1 MSAEDQS
8 PDSAV
13 PSQAP
18 AAAQA
23 AAPAAVVAA
32 AGAVV
37 PESGFDVFAALWGGA
52 WLRFLPASLREPTAR
67 LVVLGGLALVSML
80 LFAPAADQRGEA
92 YIEAT
97 FARTL
102 AALAATR
109 GLDSAI
115 SLAQSSEV
123 SFSFGP
129 GGSLGIGQ
137 ALDPVNDLVE
147 QYGSLL
153 LTSTT
158 ALGTQRVAMQ
168 IGRALGW
175 WLFIP
180 SLSAIVGSSLVGGR
194 SRRSLMGWGTRLFG
208 LALFVR
214 LAIPTTAWIDSVVAA
229 QFLESGYQQA
239 AAAVSATTAEIE
251 QVEQAEEMAVKNKGW
266 LDRFNPVDYVGER
279 ARRLYETL
287 AQVGESI
294 VNLAIYFT
302 ISTIILPL
310 GTLWVLSRLSSAL
323 FSNRSP

>member
-1 MSAEDQS
+1 MAASDPPPAPKRAIVPGEGIDIL
-8 PDSAV
+8 AV
-13 PSQAP
+13 LW
-18 AAAQA
+18 
-23 AAPAAVVAA
+23 
-32 AGAVV
+32 
-37 PESGFDVFAALWGGA
+37 SGR
-52 WLRFLPASLREPTAR
+52 WLPFLPAFLREPVAR
-67 LVVLGGLALVSML
+67 LVVLGAVALGSML
-80 LFAPAADQRGEA
+80 LFAPAADRRGEA
-92 YIEAT
+92 YIEGA

-147 QYGSLL
+147 QYGALL

-175 WLFIP
+175 WLFVP
-180 SLSAIVGSSLVGGR
+180 AFAAVAASACVGGR
-194 SRRSLMGWGTRLFG
+194 TRRSSLAWGSRLFG
-208 LALFVR
+208 IALFAR
-214 LAIPTTAWIDSVVAA
+214 LAIPTTAWIDSLVAER
-229 QFLESGYQQA
+229 FLESGYQQA

-251 QVEQAEEMAVKNKGW
+251 SVEEAEAAAAKNKGW
-266 LDRFNPVDYVGER
+266 LDRYNPVEYVGER
-279 ARRLYETL
+279 AKRLYDTL
-287 AQVGESI
+287 AKVGESI

-310 GTLWVLSRLSSAL
+310 GTLWVLSRLSAAL
-323 FSNRSP
+323 FSSPAQPRDGG

>member
-1 MSAEDQS
+1 MAAS
-8 PDSAV
+8 V
-13 PSQAP
+13 PPSGALG
-18 AAAQA
+18 AAAT
-23 AAPAAVVAA
+23 PTDGIDVLSIVW
-32 AGAVV
+32 
-37 PESGFDVFAALWGGA
+37 SGR
-52 WLRFLPASLREPTAR
+52 WLPFLPPSLREPVAR
-67 LVVLGGLALVSML
+67 LLLFGGLAAASML
-80 LFAPAADQRGEA
+80 VVAPAADERGEA
-92 YIEAT
+92 YIEAA

-175 WLFIP
+175 WLFLP
-180 SLSAIVGSSLVGGR
+180 ALVAVVTSALVGGR
-194 SRRSLMGWGTRLFG
+194 SRRLSLAWGSRLFG
-208 LALFVR
+208 IALFAR
-214 LAIPTTAWIDSVVAA
+214 LAIPTTAWIDSIVAER
-229 QFLESGYQQA
+229 FLESGYQQA
-239 AAAVSATTAEIE
+239 AAAVTATTRQIE
-251 QVEQAEEMAVKNKGW
+251 AVEEQEAAAAKNKGW
-266 LDRFNPVDYVGER
+266 LDRYNPVDYVGER
-279 ARRLYETL
+279 ARRLYDTL

-310 GTLWVLSRLSSAL
+310 GTLWVLSRLSAAL
-323 FSNRSP
+323 FATPGARDSPGA

>member
-1 MSAEDQS
+1 MN
-8 PDSAV
+8 
-13 PSQAP
+13 PSGIDERF
-18 AAAQA
+18 AALTRGEWLGFLPSRLREPVARALVQLA
-23 AAPAAVVAA
+23 IAAVVLL
-32 AGAVV
+32 AVA
-37 PESGFDVFAALWGGA
+37 PFAD
-52 WLRFLPASLREPTAR
+52 RK
-67 LVVLGGLALVSML
+67 
-80 LFAPAADQRGEA
+80 GEA
-92 YIEAT
+92 WMEAS

-102 AALAATR
+102 GALAATR

-175 WLFIP
+175 WLFVP
-180 SLSAIVGSSLVGGR
+180 SLASIAGASLVGGR

-208 LALFVR
+208 LALFAR
-214 LAIPTTAWIDSVVAA
+214 LAIPTTAWIDSVVAE
-229 QFLESGYQQA
+229 QFLESGYQEA
-239 AAAVSATTAEIE
+239 AAAVTATTAEIE
-251 QVEQAEEMAVKNKGW
+251 QVEQAEEMAAKNKGW

-287 AQVGESI
+287 AKVGESI

-302 ISTIILPL
+302 ISTVILPL
-310 GTLWVLSRLSSAL
+310 GTLWLLSRLSAAL
-323 FSNRSP
+323 FSNRAA

>member
-1 MSAEDQS
+1 MNAEDRG
-8 PDSAV
+8 PISAV
-13 PSQAP
+13 PSP
-18 AAAQA
+18 S
-23 AAPAAVVAA
+23 PA
-32 AGAVV
+32 AGAAV
-37 PESGFDVFAALWGGA
+37 PGVAVADGGVDVLAVLWGGA
-52 WLRFLPASLREPTAR
+52 WLRFLPPGLREPMAR
-67 LVVLGGLALVSML
+67 LVVLGAVALASMV
-80 LFAPAADQRGEA
+80 LFAPAADERGEA

-175 WLFIP
+175 WLFVP
-180 SLSAIVGSSLVGGR
+180 SLAAIAGSTLVGGR
-194 SRRSLMGWGTRLFG
+194 SRRSFLGWGTRLFG
-208 LALFVR
+208 LALFAR
-214 LAIPTTAWIDSVVAA
+214 LAIPTTAWIDSVVAER
-229 QFLESGYQQA
+229 FLESGYQEA

-251 QVEQAEEMAVKNKGW
+251 QVEQAEEMAARNKGW

-287 AQVGESI
+287 ARVGESI

-310 GTLWVLSRLSSAL
+310 GTLWVLSRLSAAL
-323 FSNRSP
+323 FSSRSP

>member
-1 MSAEDQS
+1 MAQS
-8 PDSAV
+8 PGAAD
-13 PSQAP
+13 P
-18 AAAQA
+18 AAT
-23 AAPAAVVAA
+23 PAVGLPPASER
-32 AGAVV
+32 GDD
-37 PESGFDVFAALWGGA
+37 GFDLLTVA
-52 WLRFLPASLREPTAR
+52 WSGRWLPFLPPSLREPAAK
-67 LVVLGGLALVSML
+67 LLILGAVALLSMFV
-80 LFAPAADQRGEA
+80 FAPTADEKGEA
-92 YIEAT
+92 YIEAA

-147 QYGSLL
+147 QYGALL

-168 IGRALGW
+168 IGRTLGW
-175 WLFIP
+175 WLFLP
-180 SLSAIVGSSLVGGR
+180 SLAAVAASALVGGR
-194 SRRSLMGWGTRLFG
+194 TRRASLSWGSRLFG
-208 LALFVR
+208 IALFAR
-214 LAIPTTAWIDSVVAA
+214 LAIPTTAWIDSIVAER
-229 QFLESGYQQA
+229 FLESGYQEA
-239 AAAVSATTAEIE
+239 AAAVTATTERIE
-251 QVEQAEEMAVKNKGW
+251 AVEKEDAAAAKSKGW
-266 LDRFNPVDYVGER
+266 LDRYNPVDYVGER
-279 ARRLYETL
+279 ARRLYDTL

-323 FSNRSP
+323 FAPPPAREGR